1 LKISSFLFVFCGIL
15 SWTLKEEK
23 MSEKVK
29 RTERIAAITRILSCN
44 PGKLFTLSDFA
55 QMFGAAKSSM
65 SEDISMIESA
75 IRKYNLGTLETL
87 TGAAGGVRLRNYNI
101 GLDNY
106 QEVEKVAQ
114 MLRDPERVL
123 PGNFLYWSDI
133 LSDPQIM
140 RQMGAILASEFE
152 EEKPDAVL
160 TMETK
165 GIPLAMMVADA
176 LSVPLV
182 IARRNSKVYEG
193 SAVNINYVTGNGR
206 IETMALARRSLKPR
220 QKVLVADDFMQVG
233 GTVGGMVALMA
244 EFECPVI
251 GIAVMIAQDNI
262 NRNSLPTHRSLLSY
276 SGTVNGIPMVE
287 PAAWLRPGG
296 R

>member
-1 LKISSFLFVFCGIL
+1 LKKSFFLFVFCGIL
-15 SWTLKEEK
+15 SWTFKEEE

-29 RTERIAAITRILSCN
+29 RTERIAAITRILSRN

-87 TGAAGGVRLRNYNI
+87 TGAAGGVRMRNYSI

-114 MLRDPERVL
+114 LLRDPERVL
-123 PGNFLYWSDI
+123 PGNYLYWSDI
-133 LSDPQIM
+133 LSDPQMM
-140 RQMGAILASEFE
+140 RQMGAILASQFE
-152 EEKPDAVL
+152 EDKPDAVV

-165 GIPLAMMVADA
+165 GIPLALMTADA
-176 LSVPLV
+176 LSVPLI

-193 SAVNINYVTGNGR
+193 SAVNINYLTSSGR

-220 QKVLVADDFMQVG
+220 QKILIVDDFSRAG
-233 GTVGGMVALMA
+233 GTIGGMISLMA
-244 EFECPVI
+244 EFECPVVGI
-251 GIAVMIAQDNI
+251 GVMIAQENTD
-262 NRNSLPTHRSLLSY
+262 RNNFANYRSLLNY

-287 PAAWLRPGG
+287 PAGWLRPGG
-296 R
+296 K

>member
-1 LKISSFLFVFCGIL
+1 
-15 SWTLKEEK
+15 

-87 TGAAGGVRLRNYNI
+87 TGAAGGVRLRNYSI

-165 GIPLAMMVADA
+165 GIPLAMMAADA

-193 SAVNINYVTGNGR
+193 SAVNINYITGNGR

-262 NRNSLPTHRSLLSY
+262 DRNSLPTHRSLLSY

-287 PAAWLRPGG
+287 PSAWLRPGG
-296 R
+296 K

>member
-1 LKISSFLFVFCGIL
+1 
-15 SWTLKEEK
+15 

-87 TGAAGGVRLRNYNI
+87 TGAAGGVRLRNYSI

-165 GIPLAMMVADA
+165 GIPLAMMAADA

-262 NRNSLPTHRSLLSY
+262 DRNSLPTHRSLLSY

-287 PAAWLRPGG
+287 PSAWLRPGG
-296 R
+296 K